1 MRRPGARAE
10 GDGGGHDNAGSMRW
24 LLTYADM
31 ITLLMAFFIMMY
43 SMSVLNM
50 EKFREVAFSIRSG
63 FGGPL
68 EGGPGMLSFPQRKD
82 SLTPNLDDLSESSG
96 PGAIPGVA
104 EEIREYIKQQGLGT
118 VVRIR
123 VEERGLVVSLV
134 TDEVL
139 FDIGHAQLRP
149 KAKRILAK
157 VAEVVRDIP
166 NDIAVEGHT
175 CDLPIKTAQF
185 PSNWELSTAR
195 ATTVVRYLIEG
206 SGLSPRRVSAA
217 GYADSRPLVSND
229 SEAHRMLNRR
239 VDIVILD
246 QRMRQVP
253 AEMRSRPGVENI
265 SLSPSP
271 SRGDDLRPQR
281 LNASGRAFVP
291 AVASQDHADGRW
303 EGAAQQ

>member
-1 MRRPGARAE
+1 
-10 GDGGGHDNAGSMRW
+10 MRW

-50 EKFREVAFSIRSG
+50 QKFRAVAFSIRSG

-82 SLTPNLDDLSESSG
+82 SITPNLNDIAESSG
-96 PGAIPGVA
+96 LGAIPGVA
-104 EEIREYIKQQGLGT
+104 KEISEYIKEQGLAA
-118 VVRIR
+118 VVRMR

-139 FDIGHAQLRP
+139 FNIGRAELRP

-175 CDLPIKTAQF
+175 CDLPISTAQF

-195 ATTVVRYLIEG
+195 ATTVVRYLIEE

-217 GYADSRPLVSND
+217 GYADSRPLVPND

-239 VDIVILD
+239 VDIVVLE
-246 QRMRQVP
+246 RGMREIP
-253 AEMRSRPGVENI
+253 REMRSQNQVENI
-265 SLSPSP
+265 SL
-271 SRGDDLRPQR
+271 
-281 LNASGRAFVP
+281 
-291 AVASQDHADGRW
+291 W
-303 EGAAQQ
+303 EGARQQ

>member
-1 MRRPGARAE
+1 MRRRRSATE
-10 GDGGGHDNAGSMRW
+10 GDGGGGHDNAGSMRW

-82 SLTPNLDDLSESSG
+82 SITPNMDDMAESSG
-96 PGAIPGVA
+96 LGAISGVA
-104 EEIREYIKQQGLGT
+104 KEMGEYIKRQGLGQI
-118 VVRIR
+118 VRMR

-134 TDEVL
+134 TDEVM
-139 FDIGHAQLRP
+139 FDRGRAELRP
-149 KAKRILAK
+149 KAKLILRK
-157 VAEVVRDIP
+157 VAEVARKIP
-166 NDIAVEGHT
+166 NDIAIEGHT
-175 CDLPIKTAQF
+175 CDLPIRTAQF

-195 ATTVVRYLIEG
+195 ATMVVRYLIEQNG
-206 SGLSPRRVSAA
+206 IAPQRVSAA
-217 GYADSRPLVSND
+217 GYADSRPLARND

-246 QRMRQVP
+246 RGMGRVPRDMRLQPQVQNTSL
-253 AEMRSRPGVENI
+253 APGNRYF
-265 SLSPSP
+265 L
-271 SRGDDLRPQR
+271 DFATTDQLY
-281 LNASGRAFVP
+281 SGRGV
-291 AVASQDHADGRW
+291 W
-303 EGAAQQ
+303 EGVQRQ